1 MLQPRHKHT
10 GSERSRSQFKD
21 TSMDRFQKIANEIL
35 DRVRSFRGDD
45 EGWKTSKQTVC
56 TNVAQIDFL
65 VDRDV

>member
-1 MLQPRHKHT
+1 
-10 GSERSRSQFKD
+10 
-21 TSMDRFQKIANEIL
+21 MDRFQKIANEIL